1 MPYGKVV
8 VPRCRRGN
16 VKVLWRLAPDER
28 NGCSMAKRTFVK
40 LIDDLDK
47 TSDAD
52 ETVRFG
58 LDGVEYEIDLSA
70 AHAAELRQALE
81 PYVAAGTRI
90 GGRRRAGTR
99 RSGAASAKAEENR
112 KIREWARAQG
122 IKVSDRGRIAEE
134 TVNQYYASQKQG

>member
-1 MPYGKVV
+1 
-8 VPRCRRGN
+8 
-16 VKVLWRLAPDER
+16 
-28 NGCSMAKRTFVK
+28 MAKRTFVK

-81 PYVAAGTRI
+81 PYVAAGKRV
-90 GGRRRAGTR
+90 GGRRRAGGGR
-99 RSGAASAKAEENR
+99 RAGSASAKAEENR

-122 IKVSDRGRIAEE
+122 IKVSDRGRIADE
-134 TVNQYYASQKQG
+134 TVNAYYAAQKA